1 MLIVKKIKFLS
12 NLPAGRVRPVEIGV
26 EHAVT
31 VRNGLW
37 MGRGIVLV
45 GVLWT
50 IACGP
55 STPERADDY
64 LVRVGRHKV
73 TAQEFL
79 QAFELTKTAHP
90 GGIDPSPVVLQDAR
104 RRLLDE
110 LATELVLL
118 ARADAAGVAVA
129 ESELE
134 AAVEAV
140 RSDYPPGVFEQTLA
154 EAAVPLEAWKK
165 RMRSRLLMDKLVAVE
180 LQPRI
185 AITPEEVAA
194 YYDEHYRGKAAGADS
209 GERFLRL
216 QETIVADLGR
226 RKLEEAFVVWVDGLK
241 HTYPVEVNQALWAQM
256 ADSAPV
262 AVPPPAGK

>member
-1 MLIVKKIKFLS
+1 VLIIKKIKFLS
-12 NLPAGRVRPVEIGV
+12 NLPVGRVRPVETGV

-31 VRNGLW
+31 ARYGLW
-37 MGRGIVLV
+37 VGRGIVLA

-50 IACGP
+50 MACGP

-73 TAQEFL
+73 SAQEFL

-110 LATELVLL
+110 LTTELVLL
-118 ARADAAGVAVA
+118 ARANVAGVAVA

-165 RMRSRLLMDKLVAVE
+165 RMRSRLVMDKLVAVE

-194 YYDEHYRGKAAGADS
+194 YYDQHYRGKAAGADS

-241 HTYPVEVNQALWAQM
+241 RTHPVEVNQALWAQM

-262 AVPPPAGK
+262 AAPPPAGK

>member
-1 MLIVKKIKFLS
+1 
-12 NLPAGRVRPVEIGV
+12 
-26 EHAVT
+26 
-31 VRNGLW
+31 
-37 MGRGIVLV
+37 
-45 GVLWT
+45 
-50 IACGP
+50 
-55 STPERADDY
+55 
-64 LVRVGRHKV
+64 
-73 TAQEFL
+73 
-79 QAFELTKTAHP
+79 
-90 GGIDPSPVVLQDAR
+90 
-104 RRLLDE
+104 
-110 LATELVLL
+110 
-118 ARADAAGVAVA
+118 
-129 ESELE
+129 
-134 AAVEAV
+134 
-140 RSDYPPGVFEQTLA
+140 
-154 EAAVPLEAWKK
+154 
-165 RMRSRLLMDKLVAVE
+165 MRSRLLMDKLVAVE